1 MKRDTA
7 QTEKAPI
14 SRIKRNQKAKAK
26 PTHTVSFRLD
36 EEYLMK
42 LDRIGTKRG
51 NSIHEQARDM
61 LMALL
66 DGDEAELMT
75 MRLKLEAVG
84 KKFDAYASGV
94 ADTLE
99 AILMMNGASQE
110 KARTFIDERLRQRA
124 LDK

>member
-36 EEYLMK
+36 EEYLAK
-42 LDRIGTKRG
+42 LDRIGIKRG

-66 DGDEAELMT
+66 DGDEAELMAV
-75 MRLKLEAVG
+75 RLKLEAVG
-84 KKFDAYASGV
+84 KKFDNYTSGI
-94 ADTLE
+94 ADTME

-110 KARTFIDERLRQRA
+110 KARTFVDERLRNRA
-124 LDK
+124 FD

>member
-1 MKRDTA
+1 MA

-14 SRIKRNQKAKAK
+14 SRIKRNQKAKGK

-36 EEYLMK
+36 EEYLLK

-61 LMALL
+61 VMALL
-66 DGDEAELMT
+66 DGDEAELMAL
-75 MRLKLEAVG
+75 RLKLDAVG
-84 KKFDAYASGV
+84 KRFDDYASGV

-110 KARTFIDERLRQRA
+110 KARTFVDERLRNRA
-124 LDK
+124 LD